1 MNTTDR
7 RVKRTKK
14 LLADA
19 LAALMKQKPL
29 KSITVRELTE
39 LADLNRGTFYLHFK
53 DVYDLAE
60 QIENEIFD
68 RLNEIIAD
76 FDSSK
81 NETLEVMESSQTLR
95 FFLTRLF
102 ELLADNADMA
112 QSLIGV
118 NGDPAFIKKL
128 KSRLEQRSYSTLYNA
143 LPKDRRGDR
152 AYLFSFIEY
161 GSIGICE
168 TWLNSG
174 MCETPGA
181 MAEITEKFILGALG
195 AFE

>member
-19 LAALMKQKPL
+19 LATLMKQKPL

-60 QIENEIFD
+60 QIENGIFD
-68 RLNEIIAD
+68 RFNEIIAD

-81 NETLEVMESSQTLR
+81 KENLESIETSQSLR
-95 FFLTRLF
+95 IFLTQLF
-102 ELLADNADMA
+102 ELLADSADMTK
-112 QSLIGV
+112 SLIGA
-118 NGDPAFIKKL
+118 NGDPGFIEKL
-128 KSRLEQRSYSTLYNA
+128 KHSLEQKSYSTLYNI
-143 LPKDRRGDR
+143 LPKDRRGNC

-174 MCETPGA
+174 MCETPSTR
-181 MAEITEKFILGALG
+181 AEVTEKFILGALG
-195 AFE
+195 SFE

>member
-1 MNTTDR
+1 MDSTDR

-14 LLADA
+14 QLCDA

-60 QIENEIFD
+60 QIENGIFD
-68 RLNEIIAD
+68 RFNEIIAD
-76 FDSSK
+76 FDSPGQK
-81 NETLEVMESSQTLR
+81 DLESIESSQSLKL
-95 FFLTRLF
+95 FLTQLF
-102 ELLADNADMA
+102 ELLADSADMA
-112 QSLIGV
+112 QSLIGA
-118 NGDPAFIKKL
+118 NGDPAFIEKL
-128 KSRLEQRSYSTLYNA
+128 KHRLEQKSYSTLYNI
-143 LPKDRRGDR
+143 LPKERRDGC

-168 TWLNSG
+168 TWLSSG
-174 MCETPGA
+174 MCETPQA

-195 AFE
+195 SFE

>member
-1 MNTTDR
+1 MNNTDR
-7 RVKRTKK
+7 RVKKTKK

-29 KSITVRELTE
+29 KNITVRELTE

-60 QIENEIFD
+60 QIENGIFD
-68 RLNEIIAD
+68 RLNEIISG
-76 FDSSK
+76 FDG
-81 NETLEVMESSQTLR
+81 SSQENLENTESPQGLR
-95 FFLTRLF
+95 TFLTQLF

-112 QSLIGV
+112 KSLIGA
-118 NGDPAFIKKL
+118 NGDPAFIEKL
-128 KSRLEQRSYSTLYNA
+128 KRRLEQKSYSTLYNV
-143 LPKDRRGDR
+143 LPKEHRSDC

-174 MCETPGA
+174 MCETPQA

-195 AFE
+195 SFE